1 MLRVAACL
9 PSDGSRGLCG
19 SGYGLLIALVGCV
32 IGPISASMSQFL
44 LSTVLIQKRNKT
56 KKMSQS
62 NLLSTATLAA
72 SLALAG
78 AAQMITIENAGTQIH
93 RGGTNALWYNR
104 DLARSTIV
112 LLALGIFA
120 ATVVYCVNPHP
131 ESVAKNNSKM
141 ATAAIV
147 GVVLGGFAWYASD
160 YTPKTP
166 LSLSSARTQ
175 NDNKQ
180 AKWNGRI
187 LMSVGVGLGAS
198 AVTLMI

>member
-1 MLRVAACL
+1 
-9 PSDGSRGLCG
+9 
-19 SGYGLLIALVGCV
+19 
-32 IGPISASMSQFL
+32 MSQFL

-131 ESVAKNNSKM
+131 KSVAKNNSKM

-160 YTPKTP
+160 NLNPSIYTPKTP
-166 LSLSSARTQ
+166 LLLSSARTQ
-175 NDNKQ
+175 HDNKQ